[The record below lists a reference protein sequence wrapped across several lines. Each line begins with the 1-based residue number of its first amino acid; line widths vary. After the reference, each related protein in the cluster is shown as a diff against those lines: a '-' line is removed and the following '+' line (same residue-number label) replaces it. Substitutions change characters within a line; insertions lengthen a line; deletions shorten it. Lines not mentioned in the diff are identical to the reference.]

1 MTYLS
6 KIIFINSAHIR
17 HSTVMLDGNVH
28 FTGTQGV
35 GKSTLLR
42 AILFFYNADKMHL
55 GIRQQGQK
63 KFDDF
68 YLPRPTSYI
77 IYEVNRG
84 EMQHPF
90 SVIVF
95 KHRNNAAFRF
105 VDAAFQDD
113 WLLDENGNVTS
124 DPILVR
130 QRIQQQGIHLSSI
143 IDRYEQYR
151 DILYGNS
158 HSGLPRD
165 IRKYCILESTQ
176 YQNIPRIIQNV
187 FLNER
192 VDADFIKDTIIRSM
206 SGDDEMR
213 MDLRFFRY
221 QLADFRQEYEDIQK
235 WSKKNRQGEIE
246 VLNTAKS
253 LIDTSHNIHAKDI
266 QLREQCGF
274 LNYAIQDAEKNI
286 PLLHKEIGDIKL
298 IIQSFVE
305 KLSSIRAD
313 YSYKHDKLVGD
324 IKVLDTKIRESHRKQ
339 KDYEKIGIEQMLRL
353 AEEEPMLLG
362 NKKQLEKQV
371 SELERQY
378 DDIVKKYQAIIERLK
393 MELQQFEQDK
403 QQLIINKDRDFIDHQ
418 AKRMK
423 EQKVEQQEIAEEF
436 EARFDILAKQKEE
449 LKETEYKISLKIKDI
464 ANSEPYEKEINDFR
478 QKIDELKDK
487 QNTLRKENDERLHQ
501 MDTLRKESAI
511 EVLKLRN
518 SYVDP
523 LKEIDTSIKE
533 LEKLITDENEL
544 LNRAKGSF
552 CEWLDENVPDWVET
566 IGKVADERKVLYHN
580 SLSPQ
585 IDEHGSNNLF
595 GVKID
600 LSEIERDVRTPQQIE
615 SSRNDLIIEQNKEK
629 KRLSDLYA
637 ELDNEIR
644 QTEENYSAKHKEL
657 HDIYRTTEQLLMSF
671 PGELKKVQLQLDE
684 LIEKQQSERDRLT
697 KEQELEKENV
707 LIAISDIQKQYD
719 SLTEKKTA
727 RIRALDKRIRD
738 EEKQERTALDSFKK
752 EIQES
757 INRQTKETN
766 KRIASLEAELNKD
779 LKDGG
784 AEIDLIDSCK
794 ERLREVEKQLSQIK
808 QNSEIIAYYKRDRE
822 EYFLQEPEFYKDKH
836 KLETDRDT
844 LNEKYQ
850 KKRIKLEADKTQQ
863 ETLRQQKEKQVE
875 EMERGLEEA
884 NDFLESESCPAFI
897 KEVMAIST
905 KDSCSIIV
913 GKLMRLQN
921 ELALSENRLKESINT
936 FRSYFSERNTFKFPL
951 LLNSSTDYLEYAQ
964 SVDDFV
970 SNYKIQ
976 EYQQLTSNVY
986 IDIISRV
993 SRDFGDMLVRESE
1006 IQKVV
1011 KDVNYDFAQKSFA
1024 GVIRSIELKLER
1036 SNRPIILQLQNIH
1049 EFWQENSLELG
1060 QLNLFSTDNRSEANK
1075 SAVKYLERLTE
1086 ELNRSAEVDELKLSD
1101 TFSLKFKIVEND
1113 NSTGWIDNIKMVGSD
1128 GTDILVKAIINI
1140 LLISVFKQRVSK
1152 RSGDFRIHCMMDE
1165 IGKLADENIQGILD
1179 FANQRN
1185 IFVVNSSPKSH
1196 RPLSY
1201 RRIYVLSKDKET
1213 NYTIIKQIL
1222 STRQAELQ

>member
-17 HSTVMLDGNVH
+17 HCKVMLDGNVH

-68 YLPRPTSYI
+68 YLPHPTSYI

-84 EMQHPF
+84 ETQQPF

-105 VDAAFQDD
+105 VDAAFQDN
-113 WLLDENGNVTS
+113 WLLDEKGNVTS

-151 DILYGNS
+151 DIIYGNS
-158 HSGLPRD
+158 HSGLSRD
-165 IRKYCILESTQ
+165 LRKYSILESTQ

-213 MDLRFFRY
+213 MDLRFFRS

-235 WSKKNRQGEIE
+235 WTKKNRQGEIE
-246 VLNTAKS
+246 VLNSANS
-253 LIDTSHNIHAKDI
+253 LIDTSHIIRAKEI
-266 QLREQCGF
+266 QLREQCSY
-274 LNYAIQDAEKNI
+274 LNYAIQDAEKSI
-286 PLLHKEIGDIKL
+286 PLLHKEIGNIKL
-298 IIQSFVE
+298 MIQSFVE
-305 KLSSIRAD
+305 KLSSLQTD
-313 YSYKHDKLVGD
+313 YIYKHDKLVGE
-324 IKVLDTKIRESHRKQ
+324 IKVLDTKIRESHHKQ
-339 KDYEKIGIEQMLRL
+339 KEYEKDGIEQKLKL
-353 AEEEPMLLG
+353 ADEEPILLG
-362 NKKQLEKQV
+362 NKKQLETQI

-378 DDIVKKYQAIIERLK
+378 DNIVQKYQTIIERLR
-393 MELQQFEQDK
+393 MELQQYEQDRL
-403 QQLIINKDRDFIDHQ
+403 QLINNKERDFNVHQ
-418 AKRMK
+418 ARRMK
-423 EQKVEQQEIAEEF
+423 EMQDAQHLIDKEF
-436 EARFDILAKQKEE
+436 DELFGVLIKQKEE
-449 LKETEYKISLKIKDI
+449 FRDTEYKISLRIKDI
-464 ANSEPYEKEINDFR
+464 ANSEPYKKEIDDCL
-478 QKIDELKDK
+478 QKIESLKDK
-487 QNTLRKENDERLHQ
+487 QTSLSKENNERLHQ
-501 MDTLRKESAI
+501 MEALRQEFEI
-511 EVLKLRN
+511 EVLKLTN
-518 SYVDP
+518 SYTDP
-523 LKEIDTSIKE
+523 LKDIQASIKD
-533 LEKLITDENEL
+533 LEQQISKENEL
-544 LNRAKGSF
+544 LESVKGSF
-552 CEWLDENVPDWVET
+552 CEWLDENVPDWSKN
-566 IGKVADERKVLYHN
+566 IGKVADERNVLYHT
-580 SLSPQ
+580 SLYPQ
-585 IDEHGSNNLF
+585 IDENTSDSFF

-600 LSEIERDVRTPQQIE
+600 LSEIEREVRTPQQIE
-615 SSRNDLIIEQNKEK
+615 KSRNNLVGQQDKEK
-629 KRLSDLYA
+629 KRLTDMRA
-637 ELDNEIR
+637 KLD
-644 QTEENYSAKHKEL
+644 EETTQMKEKYTAKHKEL
-657 HDIYRTTEQLLMSF
+657 REIHRTTEQLLLSL
-671 PGELKKVQLQLDE
+671 PNELKKVQLQFDE
-684 LIEKQQSERDRLT
+684 LVEKTQLERNRLT
-697 KEQELEKENV
+697 KEQDLEKEKV
-707 LIAISDIQKQYD
+707 LVAINDLQEQYD
-719 SLTEKKTA
+719 SLTERKNARMKAAEKK
-727 RIRALDKRIRD
+727 IREQEKR
-738 EEKQERTALDSFKK
+738 EVAALDSFKK
-752 EIQES
+752 ETREAIE
-757 INRQTKETN
+757 RQTKETN
-766 KRIASLEAELNKD
+766 ERIASLEAELKKD

-784 AEIDLIDSCK
+784 AEIDLIDNCK
-794 ERLREVEKQLSQIK
+794 IRLSNIQKQLNQIK
-808 QNSEIIAYYKRDRE
+808 DNSETIACYKRDRNE
-822 EYFLQEPEFYKDKH
+822 LFLLEPVFKKDKH
-836 KLETDRDT
+836 KLETERDALDT
-844 LNEKYQ
+844 KYQ
-850 KKRIKLEADKTQQ
+850 KRKIKLEADKNQQ
-863 ETLRQQKEKQVE
+863 ETLRLKKEKQVE

-884 NDFLESESCPAFI
+884 NDFLESETCPNFI
-897 KEVMAIST
+897 SEVMT
-905 KDSCSIIV
+905 LPTNDSCSIIV
-913 GKLMRLQN
+913 GRLIRLQN
-921 ELALSENRLKESINT
+921 ELALSENRLKENINS

-951 LLNSSTDYLEYAQ
+951 LLNSSVDYMAYAQ

-970 SNYKIQ
+970 SNNKIQ
-976 EYQQLTSNVY
+976 EFQQLTSNVY
-986 IDIISRV
+986 IDILSRA
-993 SRDFGDMLVRESE
+993 SRDFGDLVVRESE

-1011 KDVNYDFAQKSFA
+1011 REVNYDFAQKSFA

-1101 TFSLKFKIVEND
+1101 TFSLKFKIEEND

-1201 RRIYVLSKDKET
+1201 RRIYVLSKDEET

-1222 STRQAELQ
+1222 SKRQAELQ

>member
-17 HSTVMLDGNVH
+17 HCEVMLDGNVH

-63 KFDDF
+63 KFDEF

-84 EMQHPF
+84 ETQQPF

-105 VDAAFQDD
+105 VDSAFQDN
-113 WLLDENGNVTS
+113 WLLDEKGNVTS

-151 DILYGNS
+151 DIIYGNS
-158 HSGLPRD
+158 HSGLSRD
-165 IRKYCILESTQ
+165 LRKYCILESTQ

-192 VDADFIKDTIIRSM
+192 VDADFIKDTIIKSM

-213 MDLRFFRY
+213 MDLRFFRS

-235 WSKKNRQGEIE
+235 WTKKNRQGEIE
-246 VLNTAKS
+246 VLNSANS
-253 LIDTSHNIHAKDI
+253 LIDTSHNIRAKEI
-266 QLREQCGF
+266 QLREQCGY
-274 LNYAIQDAEKNI
+274 LNYAIQDAEKSI

-298 IIQSFVE
+298 KIQSFVE
-305 KLSSIRAD
+305 KLSSIQTD
-313 YSYKHDKLVGD
+313 YIDKHDKLVGE
-324 IKVLDTKIRESHRKQ
+324 IRVLDTKIRDSHRKQ
-339 KDYEKIGIEQMLRL
+339 KEYEKEGIEQKLKL
-353 AEEEPMLLG
+353 AEEEPILLG
-362 NKKQLEKQV
+362 NKNQLEKQI

-378 DDIVKKYQAIIERLK
+378 DNIVQKYQAIIERLR
-393 MELQQFEQDK
+393 MELQQYEQDRL
-403 QQLIINKDRDFIDHQ
+403 QLINNKDRDFNNHQ
-418 AKRMK
+418 ASRMK
-423 EQKVEQQEIAEEF
+423 EMQDAQQVIDREF
-436 EARFDILAKQKEE
+436 DELFGLLIKQKEE
-449 LKETEYKISLKIKDI
+449 QKEAEYKIILKIKEI
-464 ANSEPYEKEINDFR
+464 ANSEPYKKEIDDCL
-478 QKIDELKDK
+478 QKIEDLKDK
-487 QNTLRKENDERLHQ
+487 QASLSKENNERLHQ
-501 MDTLRKESAI
+501 MEALRKEFEI
-511 EVLKLRN
+511 EELKLRN
-518 SYVDP
+518 SYADP
-523 LKEIDTSIKE
+523 LKDIQASIKD
-533 LEKLITDENEL
+533 LEQQISKENEL
-544 LNRAKGSF
+544 LESAKGSF
-552 CEWLDENVPDWVET
+552 CEWLDENVPNWSMN
-566 IGKVADERKVLYHN
+566 IGKVADERNVLFHT
-580 SLSPQ
+580 SLYPQ
-585 IDEHGSNNLF
+585 IDENASASFF

-600 LSEIERDVRTPQQIE
+600 LSEIEKEVRTPQQIE
-615 SSRNDLIIEQNKEK
+615 KSRNYLVSQQNKEK
-629 KRLSDLYA
+629 KRLTDLRA
-637 ELDNEIR
+637 KLD
-644 QTEENYSAKHKEL
+644 EETAQMKEKYTAKHKEL
-657 HDIYRTTEQLLMSF
+657 REIYRTTEQLLLGL
-671 PGELKKVQLQLDE
+671 PNELKKVQLQFDE
-684 LIEKQQSERDRLT
+684 LVEKTQLERNRLT
-697 KEQELEKENV
+697 KEQDLEKEKV
-707 LIAISDIQKQYD
+707 LVAISDLQEQYD
-719 SLTEKKTA
+719 SLTEKKNARTKA
-727 RIRALDKRIRD
+727 AERRIRE
-738 EEKQERTALDSFKK
+738 EEKREVAALDSFKK
-752 EIQES
+752 ETREAIE
-757 INRQTKETN
+757 RQTKKTN
-766 KRIASLEAELNKD
+766 ERIAFLEAELKKD

-784 AEIDLIDSCK
+784 AEIDLIDDCK
-794 ERLREVEKQLSQIK
+794 IRLSNIQKQLNQIK
-808 QNSEIIAYYKRDRE
+808 DNSETIACYKRDRNE
-822 EYFLQEPEFYKDKH
+822 LFLLEPVFKKDKH
-836 KLETDRDT
+836 KLEIERDALDT
-844 LNEKYQ
+844 KYQ
-850 KKRIKLEADKTQQ
+850 KRRIKLEADKNQQ

-875 EMERGLEEA
+875 EIERGLEEA
-884 NDFLESESCPAFI
+884 NVFLESETCPDFI
-897 KEVMAIST
+897 SEVMTLST
-905 KDSCSIIV
+905 NDSCSNIV
-913 GKLMRLQN
+913 GRLIRLQN
-921 ELALSENRLKESINT
+921 ELALSDNRLKENINS
-936 FRSYFSERNTFKFPL
+936 FRSYFSERNTFKFPR
-951 LLNSSTDYLEYAQ
+951 LLNSSTDYMAYAQ

-970 SNYKIQ
+970 SNNKIQ
-976 EYQQLTSNVY
+976 EFQQLTSNVY
-986 IDIISRV
+986 IDILSRA
-993 SRDFGDMLVRESE
+993 SRDFGDLVVRESE

-1011 KDVNYDFAQKSFA
+1011 REVNYDFAQKSFA

-1101 TFSLKFKIVEND
+1101 TFSLKFKIEEND

-1201 RRIYVLSKDKET
+1201 RRIYVLSKDEET

-1222 STRQAELQ
+1222 SKRQAELQ

>member
-17 HSTVMLDGNVH
+17 HSAVMLDGNVH

-113 WLLDENGNVTS
+113 WLLDNNGNVTS
-124 DPILVR
+124 DPILIR

-151 DILYGNS
+151 DIIYGNS

-165 IRKYCILESTQ
+165 MRKYCILESTQ

-192 VDADFIKDTIIRSM
+192 VDANFIKDTIIRSM

-246 VLNTAKS
+246 VLNTANS

-266 QLREQCGF
+266 QLREQCGY
-274 LNYAIQDAEKNI
+274 LNYAIQDAERSI
-286 PLLHKEIGDIKL
+286 PLLHKEVGDIKL

-305 KLSSIRAD
+305 KLSSIHAD
-313 YSYKHDKLVGD
+313 YSYKHDKLVGE

-339 KDYEKIGIEQMLRL
+339 KEYEKIGIELMLKL
-353 AEEEPMLLG
+353 AEEEPSLLG
-362 NKKQLEKQV
+362 NKKHLEKQI

-378 DDIVKKYQAIIERLK
+378 DDIVQKYKAIIERLK

-403 QQLIINKDRDFIDHQ
+403 QQLINKKDRDFNEHQ
-418 AKRMK
+418 AKRMEKKLDAQHEIDK
-423 EQKVEQQEIAEEF
+423 E
-436 EARFDILAKQKEE
+436 FDELLGILIKQKEE
-449 LKETEYKISLKIKDI
+449 LKEAEYKINLKIKDI
-464 ANSEPYEKEINDFR
+464 GNSEPYKKEINDYR
-478 QKIDELKDK
+478 QKIEDLMDK
-487 QNTLRKENDERLHQ
+487 QASLVKENEERLQLMETLRH
-501 MDTLRKESAI
+501 ESEI
-511 EVLKLRN
+511 EVLKLKN
-518 SYVDP
+518 SYADP
-523 LKEIDTSIKE
+523 LREIDTSIIE

-615 SSRNDLIIEQNKEK
+615 SSRNDLIIQQNKEK
-629 KRLSDLYA
+629 KRLSDLHA
-637 ELDNEIR
+637 ELDKEIR

-657 HDIYRTTEQLLMSF
+657 RDIYRTTEQLLMSF

-707 LIAISDIQKQYD
+707 LIAISDLQKQYD

-752 EIQES
+752 ETQEA

-766 KRIASLEAELNKD
+766 ERIASLEAELNKD

-794 ERLREVEKQLSQIK
+794 ERLREIEKQLSQIK

-822 EYFLQEPEFYKDKH
+822 EYFLREPEFYKDKH

-875 EMERGLEEA
+875 EMERGLDEA
-884 NDFLESESCPAFI
+884 NVYLESESCPAFI

-905 KDSCSIIV
+905 KDSCSNIV
-913 GKLMRLQN
+913 SRLMRLQN
-921 ELALSENRLKESINT
+921 ELALSENKLKESINT

-951 LLNSSTDYLEYAQ
+951 LLNSSADYLEYAQ

-970 SNYKIQ
+970 SNNKIQ
-976 EYQQLTSNVY
+976 DYQQLTSNVY

-1060 QLNLFSTDNRSEANK
+1060 QLNLFSTDNRTEANK

-1140 LLISVFKQRVSK
+1140 LLISVFKQRVTK
-1152 RSGDFRIHCMMDE
+1152 RSSDFRIHCMMDE

-1201 RRIYVLSKDKET
+1201 RRIYILSKEKET
-1213 NYTIIKQIL
+1213 NHTIIKQIL